1 MIRPP
6 LEVADLVRTAGTAF
20 IERNRQWIR
29 WPHIKVLLAIARCR
43 TAALGGHID
52 QCSRCG
58 HRATISYNSCR
69 NRHCPKCQAGA
80 REHWLEAR
88 RRELLPSPYAHV
100 VFTLPQQLAPLALQN
115 KKIIYDLL
123 LRASAETLLEVAR
136 NPRRLGAEIGFFS
149 VLHTWN
155 QKLQLHPHVH
165 CVVPAGGLSLDHT
178 RWIRSRPRF
187 FLPRPVLR
195 RVFRGKFVAGLKSAF
210 QHQQL
215 HFAGDLAPIAQPKIF
230 ASWLRPLFRKN
241 WVVYCKPPFGG
252 PEYVLQYLGRYTH
265 RVAISNHRLISLA
278 DGQVTFRWRDS
289 AHHNEQ
295 KVMSLSLDE
304 FLRRF
309 LLHLLPKGFVRIRHF
324 GFLANRRR
332 ATLLPLCRQALAV
345 VQPQTQPEA
354 STAKETRPLWLCPN
368 CGGPMVV
375 IERLTRRPTPTPL
388 ATLSLRSRRMKQPF
402 PALSLGAPHRPQ
414 AWCALLASEQAH
426 PFPTSAQN
434 PVPTT
439 RKLSPNQSSPRS
451 CRLQ

>member
-1 MIRPP
+1 M
-6 LEVADLVRTAGTAF
+6 
-20 IERNRQWIR
+20 
-29 WPHIKVLLAIARCR
+29 LLAIARCR

-52 QCSRCG
+52 ECSSCG

-69 NRHCPKCQAGA
+69 NRHCPKCQTGA

-88 RRELLPSPYAHV
+88 RGELLPSPYAHV

-165 CVVPAGGLSLDHT
+165 CVLPAGGLSLDHT

-187 FLPRPVLR
+187 LLPRPVLQR
-195 RVFRGKFVAGLKSAF
+195 RFRGKFVAGLKSAF
-210 QHQQL
+210 QHRQL
-215 HFAGDLAPIAQPKIF
+215 RFCGELALLAQPKTF

-265 RVAISNHRLISLA
+265 RVAISNHRLISFN
-278 DGQVTFRWRDS
+278 DDQVTFRWRDS

-295 KVMSLSLDE
+295 KVMSLALDE

-345 VQPQTQPEA
+345 VQPANPTRSIHGPGNQTALALSQ
-354 STAKETRPLWLCPN
+354 LWRAH
-368 CGGPMVV
+368 GGH
-375 IERLTRRPTPTPL
+375 RQTYRRPTPTPL
-388 ATLSLRSRRMKQPF
+388 ATLCLRSRRMKLPF
-402 PALSLGAPHRPQ
+402 QAPPLGAPHHPQ
-414 AWCALLASEQAH
+414 ALCTLLAPEQAARSQPRPKV
-426 PFPTSAQN
+426 PFPPYANSHPTN
-434 PVPTT
+434 PPLALAGSGSCS
-439 RKLSPNQSSPRS
+439 RSLSHSP
-451 CRLQ
+451 QDH

>member
-1 MIRPP
+1 MSRPL
-6 LEVADLVRTAGTAF
+6 LEMADLVRAAGTAF
-20 IERNRQWIR
+20 LERNRQWIR
-29 WPHIKVLLAIARCR
+29 WAHIKVLLAIARCR

-52 QCSRCG
+52 ECSRCG
-58 HRATISYNSCR
+58 HRAAISYNSCR
-69 NRHCPKCQAGA
+69 NRHCPKCQTGA

-100 VFTLPQQLAPLALQN
+100 VFTLPAQLAPLALQN

-155 QKLQLHPHVH
+155 QKLQIHPHVH
-165 CVVPAGGLSLDHT
+165 CVVAAGGLSLDHT
-178 RWIRSRPRF
+178 HWIHTRYSF
-187 FLPRPVLR
+187 FLPVKVLS
-195 RVFRGKFVAGLKSAF
+195 RVFRGKFVAALKRACSEGKLRF
-210 QHQQL
+210 Y
-215 HFAGDLAPIAQPKIF
+215 GDLNQLAQPKIF
-230 ASWLRPLFRKN
+230 SAWLRQLFRHD

-252 PEYVLQYLGRYTH
+252 PEHALRYLGAYTH

-345 VQPQTQPEA
+345 VQPQTQPQT
-354 STAKETRPLWLCPN
+354 STVKETRPLWLCPN

-375 IERLTRRPTPTPL
+375 IERLS
-388 ATLSLRSRRMKQPF
+388 AAQLRSP
-402 PALSLGAPHRPQ
+402 PSLAGA
-414 AWCALLASEQAH
+414 AA
-426 PFPTSAQN
+426 
-434 PVPTT
+434 
-439 RKLSPNQSSPRS
+439 
-451 CRLQ
+451 